1 MMPSSDFVSSERY
14 NSIFVTEYIDE
25 ISLNLSEIYKDYK
38 DKNSSIPIQQPQHN
52 NEKELLSYMT
62 DYSN

>member
-1 MMPSSDFVSSERY
+1 MKPSPDIVSSERY
-14 NSIFVTEYIDE
+14 NSIFVTENIDE

-38 DKNSSIPIQQPQHN
+38 DKSSSISIQQPQHN
-52 NEKELLSYMT
+52 NEKELLSFMT

>member
-52 NEKELLSYMT
+52 NEKEFLSYMT